1 MINYSTNRS
10 KYIVKPT
17 IPDGTQ
23 VVNYTVVMNDEVIY
37 VGKSRYF
44 GGDYEVDCSD
54 FIESYISKQTSNV
67 SSVSVVVNFTY
78 DDDPTVHALICG
90 WAPYV
95 INLPEPSAQSPFVY
109 LILTNCGFRMGE
121 GVGVKIPL
129 SFTNNLLDGKTIN
142 HLEKVNYIDKYGDS
156 HNGSLTNHY
165 ELECYVDPC
174 WLNVKTKDDF
184 EYVKVALALQGSKKT
199 TLYGMGVGISGMS
212 VDTQNVFYIEGKVKD
227 IEQIETYSSYS
238 TNKRVP
244 SYKITFEIYK

>member
-1 MINYSTNRS
+1 MINYSTNRE
-10 KYIVKPT
+10 KFIVKPI
-17 IPDGTQ
+17 IPEGTE
-23 VVNYTVVMNDEVIY
+23 VVNYTVVMNNEVIY

-54 FIESYISKQTSNV
+54 FFESYISKQTSNV

-78 DDDPTVHALICG
+78 DDDPTVTSITCP
-90 WAPYV
+90 WVPYV
-95 INLPEPSAQSPFVY
+95 INLPEPSAQSPFIY
-109 LILTNCGFRMGE
+109 LILTNCGFLMGE

-199 TLYGMGVGISGMS
+199 ALYGMGVGISGMS
-212 VDTQNVFYIEGKVKD
+212 VDTHNVFYIEGKVKD